1 MRISPL
7 LPAAACGVLL
17 CGAWAGGGV
26 LWTGPTD
33 SPCGGAAAGAPW
45 PGDAAAL
52 LPGSSAQG
60 IGLAGKSRTAIAA
73 AEGERRP
80 ADPLAGTPVQGPLA
94 GAPVQGTLADSLA
107 TVPAEP
113 PAAAPEPIPS
123 SAAEGIARRY
133 FHALV
138 VFEELQAALTPEEQQ
153 DASHAERYPG
163 LEAARRELQFRN
175 DELSRVEPPR
185 AGESLPLVDLRA
197 RDGDFERIYG
207 PMSREDRLMEQ
218 WRLARFAYPESRR
231 LLEAQLDGKLYE
243 SNIPA
248 QPRAFG

>member
-52 LPGSSAQG
+52 LPGGSGQG

-73 AEGERRP
+73 ADGERRP
-80 ADPLAGTPVQGPLA
+80 AGTLA
-94 GAPVQGTLADSLA
+94 GAPVQGPLADSLA

-138 VFEELQAALTPEEQQ
+138 VFEELQAALTPEELQ

-175 DELSRVEPPR
+175 DELSRVEPPH
-185 AGESLPLVDLRA
+185 AGESLPLLDLRA